1 VTPSESAP
9 SGRDLYSGRSY
20 SAPEPGTN
28 INPNDSAQV
37 PAAPAGAGETTAGP
51 ADAIVPSSRSAS
63 RVRFPAPYSP
73 AGSIRRDGTAGSS
86 PRGDIVPRSATP
98 DSSARTSFPASRSQP
113 GTSSGSVHSP
123 GRKTVSGPAVGY
135 DRGPTRRFDVPKTV
149 TGSRGALQP
158 DSPKSG
164 KSGGLTPTKPK
175 GKTVAA
181 PGKSLGWREVKRQK
195 PEAARQI
202 TGATRIAGRVN
213 DLAVGVAVGAVG
225 GVHPGTYHGG
235 SDSWHCDPW
244 GCDNWSVSFCWGWGC
259 WSWPCYWAC
268 YYPYWWYCSGPYY
281 ASAYWYYPVVASTVY
296 VETEPQVVYAEP
308 QPTAA
313 PAVGEGAVLANQQEG
328 PAGVPLT
335 IAAQRYL
342 ELGDR
347 AFREG
352 RYTDAVQFYAK
363 AVEFAPDQGAL
374 YLVLADA
381 LFAAGDY
388 HYGAYAIRRALE
400 LDPSLVQTTVD
411 KHGFYPDPSLF
422 EQQLTA
428 LERYLSEHSADRD
441 ARLVLALNYLF
452 AARAIDATRVLEA
465 SPGDDPAAA
474 RILEE
479 ARARA
484 R

>member
-1 VTPSESAP
+1 
-9 SGRDLYSGRSY
+9 
-20 SAPEPGTN
+20 
-28 INPNDSAQV
+28 
-37 PAAPAGAGETTAGP
+37 
-51 ADAIVPSSRSAS
+51 
-63 RVRFPAPYSP
+63 
-73 AGSIRRDGTAGSS
+73 
-86 PRGDIVPRSATP
+86 
-98 DSSARTSFPASRSQP
+98 
-113 GTSSGSVHSP
+113 
-123 GRKTVSGPAVGY
+123 
-135 DRGPTRRFDVPKTV
+135 
-149 TGSRGALQP
+149 
-158 DSPKSG
+158 
-164 KSGGLTPTKPK
+164 
-175 GKTVAA
+175 
-181 PGKSLGWREVKRQK
+181 VKRQK

-244 GCDNWSVSFCWGWGC
+244 GCDNWSVSFCWGWGWGWGC

-313 PAVGEGAVLANQQEG
+313 PAVGEGAVLANPQEG